1 MLISSNVDVLTGLL
15 EEFRPCF
22 SKPQFRNFS
31 TYTLGLIACEGKK
44 NIDTINRCF
53 LNAKDQSSLN
63 RFLTQSPWNLQ
74 KLEEK
79 RLSMSRC
86 LPVEEGST
94 GYLLVDDTINRK
106 TGKHMEEAGYHF
118 DSAQGKAVWGHDIVT
133 THYVNGETEY
143 PVRLSLYVKKK
154 TCQKEQRVFKTKIQ
168 LAIGQIEA
176 FMPPAGTNVVVAF
189 DSWFFCRQIV
199 EAVAAKGWDWVTQA
213 ESNRLVCLNG
223 EEANVTALASGLLEK
238 QFKTVKVKGEEFSLC
253 GFEVWM
259 SKVGSV
265 KLVVAKE
272 KEEDGFHFY
281 VSNRLDWSAKQVL
294 LAYKV
299 RQSIDVFYRDAKQN
313 LGLEAYQMRRG
324 RGAIIHWHLA
334 FNAYTLLALLRRSA
348 CLDSR
353 LLRRCLA
360 TLGDVCRYV
369 KDQCFRRLVD
379 WIYQKFKHQAKPE
392 TIYRQLKI

>member
-1 MLISSNVDVLTGLL
+1 MLISSNADVLTRLL
-15 EEFRPCF
+15 EQFRPCF

-31 TYTLGLIACEGKK
+31 TYILGLVACEGKK
-44 NIDTINRCF
+44 NIDSINRCF
-53 LNAKDQSSLN
+53 LDAKDQSSLN

-79 RLSMSRC
+79 RLSLARRG

-94 GYLLVDDTINRK
+94 GYLLIDDTINRK
-106 TGKHMEEAGYHF
+106 TGKQMEEAGYHF
-118 DSAQGKAVWGHDIVT
+118 DSAEGKAVWGHDIVT

-143 PVRLSLYVKKK
+143 PVRLNLYVKKE
-154 TCQKEQRVFKTKIQ
+154 TCQKQQGIFKTKIQ
-168 LAIGQIEA
+168 LAIEQINA
-176 FMPPAGTNVVVAF
+176 FVPPPNTKTVVAY

-199 EAVAAKGWDWVTQA
+199 EAITAKGWDWVTQA
-213 ESNRLVCLNG
+213 ESNRIIHYRGKEV
-223 EEANVTALASGLLEK
+223 NVTKLAK
-238 QFKTVKVKGEEFSLC
+238 QLSEEEFKTVKIKGEIYTLC
-253 GFEVWM
+253 GLKVWM
-259 SKVGSV
+259 QKVGDV

-272 KEEDGFHFY
+272 PDGFHFY
-281 VSNRLDWSAKQVL
+281 VSNRLDWSEKKVL
-294 LAYKV
+294 ESYKV

-313 LGLEAYQMRRG
+313 LGLEEYQMRRG

-334 FNAYTLLALLRRSA
+334 FNAYTLLALLRHLVSNG
-348 CLDSR
+348 SK
-353 LLRRCLA
+353 LLGRCLL
-360 TLGDVCRYV
+360 TLGDVCRWV

>member
-1 MLISSNVDVLTGLL
+1 MPVSSNVDVLTGLL

-74 KLEEK
+74 KLEDK

-86 LPVEEGST
+86 LPVDEGST

-118 DSAQGKAVWGHDIVT
+118 DSAKGKAVWGHDIVT

-143 PVRLSLYVKKK
+143 PVRLSLYVKKE
-154 TCQKEQRVFKTKIQ
+154 TCRKEQRVFKTKIQ
-168 LAIGQIEA
+168 LAIEQIEA

-223 EEANVTALASGLLEK
+223 EETNVTALASGLLEK

>member
-44 NIDTINRCF
+44 NIDAINRCF

-74 KLEEK
+74 KLEDK

-86 LPVEEGST
+86 LPVDEGST

-118 DSAQGKAVWGHDIVT
+118 DSAEGKAVWGHDIVT
-133 THYVNGETEY
+133 THYVNAKTEY
-143 PVRLSLYVKKK
+143 PVRLSLYVKKE
-154 TCQKEQRVFKTKIQ
+154 TCQKEQRIFKTKIQ
-168 LAIGQIEA
+168 LAIEQIDA
-176 FMPPAGTNVVVAF
+176 FTPPAGTNVVVAF

-199 EAVAAKGWDWVTQA
+199 EAAAARGWDWVTQA
-213 ESNRLVCLNG
+213 ESNRLVCFNG
-223 EEANVTALASGLLEK
+223 EETNVTALASGLSEK
-238 QFKTVKVKGEEFSLC
+238 QFKTVRVKGEEFRLW
-253 GFEVWM
+253 GFEGGM

-265 KLVVAKE
+265 KLVVG

-281 VSNRLDWSAKQVL
+281 VCNRLDWRAKQVL
-294 LAYKV
+294 SAYKV
-299 RQSIDVFYRDAKQN
+299 RQSN
-313 LGLEAYQMRRG
+313 RRFLQG
-324 RGAIIHWHLA
+324 
-334 FNAYTLLALLRRSA
+334 
-348 CLDSR
+348 
-353 LLRRCLA
+353 
-360 TLGDVCRYV
+360 
-369 KDQCFRRLVD
+369 
-379 WIYQKFKHQAKPE
+379 
-392 TIYRQLKI
+392 

>member
-168 LAIGQIEA
+168 LAIEQIEA

-223 EEANVTALASGLLEK
+223 EETNVTALASGLLEK

-379 WIYQKFKHQAKPE
+379 WIYQKFKHQTKPE
-392 TIYRQLKI
+392 TIYRKLKI

>member
-74 KLEEK
+74 KLEDK

-86 LPVEEGST
+86 LPVDEGST

-143 PVRLSLYVKKK
+143 PVRLSLYVKKE
-154 TCQKEQRVFKTKIQ
+154 TCRKEQRVFKTKIQ
-168 LAIGQIEA
+168 LAIEQIDA
-176 FMPPAGTNVVVAF
+176 FTPPAGTNVVVAF

-223 EEANVTALASGLLEK
+223 EETNVTALASGLLEK

-334 FNAYTLLALLRRSA
+334 FNAYTLLALLRHSV
-348 CLDSR
+348 SISSKISV
-353 LLRRCLA
+353 RCLL
-360 TLGDVCRYV
+360 TLGDVCRWV
-369 KDQCFRRLVD
+369 KNQCFRRLVD
-379 WIYQKFKHQAKPE
+379 WIYMKFKHQTKPQ

>member
-15 EEFRPCF
+15 EEFKPCF

-31 TYTLGLIACEGKK
+31 TYMLGLIACEGKK
-44 NIDTINRCF
+44 NIDAINRCF

-79 RLSMSRC
+79 RLSLAQTG

-94 GYLLVDDTINRK
+94 GYLLVDDTINHK
-106 TGKHMEEAGYHF
+106 SGKHMEEAGYHF
-118 DSAQGKAVWGHDIVT
+118 DSAEGKAVWGHDIVT

-143 PVRLSLYVKKK
+143 PVRLSLYVKKE

-168 LAIGQIEA
+168 LAIEQINA
-176 FMPPAGTNVVVAF
+176 FTPPADTKVVLVY
-189 DSWFFCRQIV
+189 DNWFFCRQIV
-199 EAVAAKGWDWVTQA
+199 EAAAARGWDWVTQA
-213 ESNRLVCLNG
+213 ESNRLVCFNG
-223 EEANVTALASGLLEK
+223 EETNVTALASGLSDK
-238 QFKTVKVKGEEFSLC
+238 QFRTVRVKGEEFSLC
-253 GFEVWM
+253 CFEVWM

-272 KEEDGFHFY
+272 EDGFHFY
-281 VSNRLDWSAKQVL
+281 VSNRRDWSAKQVL
-294 LAYKV
+294 SAYKV

-334 FNAYTLLALLRRSA
+334 FNAYTLLALLRRSV
-348 CLDSR
+348 CLGSK
-353 LLRRCLA
+353 LLGRCLA

-379 WIYQKFKHQAKPE
+379 WIYQKFRHQAKPE
-392 TIYRQLKI
+392 TVYRQLKI

>member
-86 LPVEEGST
+86 LPVDEGST

-106 TGKHMEEAGYHF
+106 TGKHMEEAGIHF

-143 PVRLSLYVKKK
+143 PARLSLYVKKK

-223 EEANVTALASGLLEK
+223 EETNVTALASGLLEK

-299 RQSIDVFYRDAKQN
+299 RQSIDVFYRDTKQN

>member
-74 KLEEK
+74 KLEDK

-168 LAIGQIEA
+168 LAIEQIEA

-223 EEANVTALASGLLEK
+223 EETNVTALASDLLEK